1 VPISKTHRNIEEH
14 NNIVSENFTNKV
26 MTRCPN
32 CFRTFLEE
40 RIEIHLKSCTSDNPH
55 KIAPSVAKAAGGE
68 ENIKTYIPK
77 IEQNIYKGQ
86 EKEPFYE
93 KNIVKPKTLMCHI
106 CGKEYG
112 TASYEIHLKN
122 CAKIW
127 EERESRKP
135 PRERRPVPAMPENL
149 PGGLTS
155 TALEKRNN
163 LVNEAFT
170 SQVMIQCPNCSR
182 TFLEDRIEVHM
193 KSCTSENPH
202 KPPPTA
208 GKKQGQNSEVKEYSP
223 KQRVYESKKNE
234 NSYEKSL
241 VKPKA
246 FMCHI
251 W

>member
-1 VPISKTHRNIEEH
+1 
-14 NNIVSENFTNKV
+14 

-68 ENIKTYIPK
+68 DNIKTYIPK

-86 EKEPFYE
+86 EKEAFYE

-155 TALEKRNN
+155 SALEKRNN

-170 SQVMIQCPNCSR
+170 SQVMVQCPNCSR